1 MSLHYN
7 GAKSY
12 FYVNKTEICKSMVHN
27 NIRWYEFCLTSV
39 SKDFK
44 KDEQSEISL
53 NCTVCNFST
62 HFSSVGKEAILNIHE
77 HLMIKNK
84 IK

>member
-1 MSLHYN
+1 MHYN
-7 GAKSY
+7 GVKSY
-12 FYVNKTEICKSMVHN
+12 FYVNKTEICKSKVNN

-53 NCTVCNFST
+53 NCTARNFST
-62 HFSSVGKEAILNIHE
+62 HFRSVEKEAILNIHE

-84 IK
+84 EK